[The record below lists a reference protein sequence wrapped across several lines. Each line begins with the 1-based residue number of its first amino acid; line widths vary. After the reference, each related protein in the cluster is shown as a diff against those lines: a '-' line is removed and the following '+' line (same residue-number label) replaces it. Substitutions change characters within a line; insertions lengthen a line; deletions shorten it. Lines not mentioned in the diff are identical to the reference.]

1 MENVSKNSL
10 GAEQGAPDRL
20 PELRAEADLHPVA
33 SWTAS
38 VQWGAAYVS
47 SHSLWTTPRVF
58 LKPMNFDYIC
68 KENMA

>member
-1 MENVSKNSL
+1 MENVSKNPL
-10 GAEQGAPDRL
+10 GAEQSAPDCLR
-20 PELRAEADLHPVA
+20 ELRVEADLRPVA

-38 VQWGAAYVS
+38 VQWDAAYVS